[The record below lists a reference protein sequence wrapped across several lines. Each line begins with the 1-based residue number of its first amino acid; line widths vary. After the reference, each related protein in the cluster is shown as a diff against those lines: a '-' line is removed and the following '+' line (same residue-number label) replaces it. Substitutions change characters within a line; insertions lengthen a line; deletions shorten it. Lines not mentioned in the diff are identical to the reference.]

1 MGLHFLQILNSSQL
15 LDDPKTLGFYFE
27 NQVIKDLMV
36 YAQALNG
43 KLYFYRD
50 ANGLEVDAIIELNDG
65 N

>member
-1 MGLHFLQILNSSQL
+1 MGLYFLQILNPSEL

-50 ANGLEVDAIIELNDG
+50 ANGLKVDAVIELSDG